1 MQRIMTFRQVMVE
14 LKKLGTAQNR
24 KIYKNHGGGD
34 NVYGVSYANLY
45 KIQKKIK
52 TDHDL
57 AMKLYQSNVVDA
69 MVLGLLIAD
78 PKKLS
83 RAEAEGL
90 VKVADFSMVCFYIGR
105 LVAKSG
111 HWKPLI
117 KKWTKSKKEYVRSAG
132 YVTLSSVLRD
142 NADEISD
149 AYALQVLKIIEKE
162 IHGSPNIAR
171 YSMNNAVIAIGT
183 YKDGVYKEAIAAA
196 KRIGKVHVD
205 HKKTNC
211 KTPEAVSYIKK
222 ARAHRKKKK
231 KK

>member
-1 MQRIMTFRQVMVE
+1 MAE

-34 NVYGVSYANLY
+34 NTYGVSYANLY

-52 TDHDL
+52 TSHDL
-57 AMKLYQSNVVDA
+57 AMELYQSNVVDA

-78 PKKLS
+78 PKKLT
-83 RAEAEGL
+83 RAQAEGL
-90 VKVADFSMVCFYIGR
+90 VKVVDFSMVCFYIGR
-105 LVAKSG
+105 LVAKSD
-111 HWKPLI
+111 HWRPLI

-142 NADEISD
+142 SADEISD
-149 AYALQVLKIIEKE
+149 TYAREVLKTIEKE
-162 IHGSPNIAR
+162 IHGSENRAR
-171 YSMNNAVIAIGT
+171 YSMNNSIIAIGT
-183 YKDGVYKEAIAAA
+183 YKDGVHKEAIATA
-196 KRIGKVHVD
+196 KRIGEVHVD
-205 HKKTNC
+205 HKQTNC

-222 ARAHRKKKK
+222 ARAHRAKKKAK